1 MSESQNIEY
10 KESWRD
16 EYLKWICGFANA
28 QGGKVYIG
36 ISDNKEVVGVDD
48 IKRLMEDIPNKIV
61 NLLGIVA
68 DVNLLETDG
77 KQYIEITVEP
87 SAIPISLKGVYHYRS
102 GSTKQVLN
110 GTSLHQFLMRKMGK
124 TWDDID
130 RLPYSEDILDRAAID
145 YFLQKGIQADR
156 IDASLLNED
165 THSVLNSLEL
175 LTEDGSLKNAALLL
189 FAKRPQR
196 FFTGIQFKIGRF
208 GNDESDLIFDDIVEG
223 NILQMADKVVELL
236 KSKYLISPIHYEG
249 MQRVATLEI
258 PEKALREMLY
268 NAIVHKD
275 YRGSAIMM
283 WVYNDHIELWNEGV
297 LPENMDVSILLKKH
311 KSRQRNPVIA
321 NVFYRAGFIEIWG
334 RGINKIRTE
343 FEKAGMTMPEFEETE
358 GGLMV
363 SFMRKNMTK
372 ATAPQ
377 ATQQVTPQ
385 VTPQVDSL
393 IAAIGAETL
402 SVKTLMA
409 KLRLKDRSNFLNN
422 YLNPAIEAGLIEPLF
437 PNQPRHPRQK
447 YRRKN

>member
-1 MSESQNIEY
+1 MRESQNIEY

-28 QGGKVYIG
+28 QGGKIYIG
-36 ISDNKEVVGVDD
+36 IADNHEVVGVADA
-48 IKRLMEDIPNKIV
+48 KRLMDDIPNKIV
-61 NLLGIVA
+61 NMLGIVA
-68 DVNLLETDG
+68 DVNLLEKED
-77 KQYIEITVEP
+77 KQYIEISVEP

-110 GTSLHQFLMRKMGK
+110 GASLHQFLMRKMGK
-124 TWDDID
+124 TWDDVERI
-130 RLPYSEDILDRAAID
+130 PYSEDLLDRGAID

-165 THSVLNSLEL
+165 TRSVLDSLEL
-175 LTEDGSLKNAALLL
+175 LSDNGSLKNAAILL
-189 FAKRPQR
+189 FGKRPQR
-196 FFTGIQFKIGRF
+196 YFTGVQFKIGRF

-283 WVYNDHIELWNEGV
+283 WVYNDHVELWNEGE
-297 LPENMDVSILLKKH
+297 LPENMDVFTLLKKH
-311 KSRQRNPVIA
+311 KSRQRNPKIA
-321 NVFYRAGFIEIWG
+321 NVFYRAGLIEIWG

-343 FEKAGMTMPEFEETE
+343 FEKVEMPMPDFEETE

-363 SFMRKNMTK
+363 SFKRKHPAHQDK
-372 ATAPQ
+372 GS
-377 ATQQVTPQ
+377 
-385 VTPQVDSL
+385 DLSL
-393 IAAIGAETL
+393 IHI
-402 SVKTLMA
+402 
-409 KLRLKDRSNFLNN
+409 
-422 YLNPAIEAGLIEPLF
+422 
-437 PNQPRHPRQK
+437 
-447 YRRKN
+447 